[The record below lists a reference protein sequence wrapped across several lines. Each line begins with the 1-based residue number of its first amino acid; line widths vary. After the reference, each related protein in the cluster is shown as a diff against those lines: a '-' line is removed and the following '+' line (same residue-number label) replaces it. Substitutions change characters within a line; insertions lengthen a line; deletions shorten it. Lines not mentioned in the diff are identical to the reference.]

1 MPAETTGVL
10 NEQAAVEAFAERVL
24 GDYAGA
30 NAFFM
35 AGIGDRLGLFKELAA
50 NGAAT
55 SDELATWTRLQERYV
70 REWLGG
76 MAAAGYLDYDPATS
90 RYALPADPFLCWP
103 RRRGRSSSGPRS
115 STSRPTSAEPT
126 AGSLTPFATVAV
138 YRRAVMRR

>member
-10 NEQAAVEAFAERVL
+10 EQAAVEAFAERVL

-55 SDELATWTRLQERYV
+55 SDELATRTRLQERYV
-70 REWLGG
+70 REWCRAWRCSGVI
-76 MAAAGYLDYDPATS
+76 
-90 RYALPADPFLCWP
+90 P
-103 RRRGRSSSGPRS
+103 RRRSARRPR
-115 STSRPTSAEPT
+115 
-126 AGSLTPFATVAV
+126 G
-138 YRRAVMRR
+138 